1 MWKVWWNLSTNWWS
15 YNEWI
20 TISYFILKEFSERNI
35 NFILVLYLS
44 FITNFKGSGVV
55 DPGWPCPI
63 CTLVNPSNVTMCSAC
78 TSERDGST
86 SYGEASQ
93 PSPTASPSKRM
104 KRQKSIPVE
113 SRRMRDEKQAKE
125 QWTNI
130 VQYCKS
136 VRKNT
141 ALLIKQHSFNCLKCR
156 SDIKCKKVSWRD
168 VDK

>member
-1 MWKVWWNLSTNWWS
+1 MNELQFPTS
-15 YNEWI
+15 Y
-20 TISYFILKEFSERNI
+20 LKNSVKGT
-35 NFILVLYLS
+35 FILVLYLS

-141 ALLIKQHSFNCLKCR
+141 ASLIKQDSFNCLKCR
-156 SDIKCKKVSWRD
+156 SDIKCKKGFM
-168 VDK
+168 KGC